1 MKTTRAPIATDFATA
16 ERAMPHTLKNQ
27 SQLMKHDNIL
37 TQVADSVSSL
47 VVILNKERQ
56 IVYGNKTFLDML
68 GPTASESLI
77 GKRPGEA
84 INCMHS
90 SQSEGRCGTTQF
102 CSVCGAVNAILEAQQ
117 GTQAT
122 KECRIITNENE
133 ALDLKVTATPYY
145 LSGDQYIFFAIADIS
160 NEKRRQTLE
169 RVFFHDIL
177 NSAGGISGLS
187 SIMPLISDMDEMTK
201 TAEIINRAASFLVD
215 EINSQQM
222 LTVAESGDL
231 VLSFSQLES
240 LTILK
245 ELGELYSQHEV
256 IRDKFLSIDKNAVS
270 GQAIT
275 DVVLLRRVLGNMLKN
290 ALEASPSGGKVTL
303 SCSQNEDAIRFT
315 VHNEVYMPREIQF
328 QLFKRSFSTK
338 GVGRG
343 IGTYSM
349 KLFGEKYL
357 KGEVGFES
365 TENNGTTFFI
375 EIPLVHPDFK
385 ENI

>member
-1 MKTTRAPIATDFATA
+1 MNTIPDPKTTAYAPA
-16 ERAMPHTLKNQ
+16 ERATLHELKNQ
-27 SQLMKHDNIL
+27 NELMKHDNIL

-56 IVYGNKTFLDML
+56 IVYGNKTFLSML
-68 GPTASESLI
+68 GPTASENLI

-84 INCMHS
+84 INCMHAC
-90 SQSEGRCGTTQF
+90 QSEGGCGTTQF

-117 GTQAT
+117 GTQSA
-122 KECRIITNENE
+122 KECRIITNEND

-145 LSGDQYIFFAIADIS
+145 LNEEQYIFFAVADIS

-187 SIMPLISDMDEMTK
+187 SIMPMISDMDEMTE
-201 TAEIINRAASFLVD
+201 TAEIINRAANFLVD
-215 EINSQQM
+215 EIKSQRM

-231 VLSFSQLES
+231 VLSFTQIES

-256 IRDKFLSIDKNAVS
+256 IRDKILSIDKNSVS
-270 GQAIT
+270 GHAIT
-275 DVVLLRRVLGNMLKN
+275 DSVLLRRVLGNMVKN
-290 ALEASPSGGKVTL
+290 ALEASTAGGKVIL
-303 SCSQNEDAIRFT
+303 SCSLTEDAIRFT
-315 VHNEVYMPREIQF
+315 VHNGTNMPQEIQL

-338 GVGRG
+338 GIGRG

-357 KGEVGFES
+357 KGKVGFES
-365 TENNGTTFFI
+365 TENDGTTFFI
-375 EIPLVHPDFK
+375 EIPKVHPDFK
-385 ENI
+385 EKK

>member
-1 MKTTRAPIATDFATA
+1 MNNIPDSKTTAYAPA
-16 ERAMPHTLKNQ
+16 ERATLHELKNQ
-27 SQLMKHDNIL
+27 NELMKHDNIL

-47 VVILNKERQ
+47 VIILNKERQ
-56 IVYGNKTFLDML
+56 IVYGNKTFLSML
-68 GPTASESLI
+68 GSTESENLI

-84 INCMHS
+84 INCMHA
-90 SQSEGRCGTTQF
+90 SQSEGGCGTTQF

-117 GTQAT
+117 GTQTA

-145 LSGDQYIFFAIADIS
+145 LNEEQYIFFAIADIS

-187 SIMPLISDMDEMTK
+187 SIMPMISDMDEMTE
-201 TAEIINRAASFLVD
+201 TAEIINRAANFLVD
-215 EINSQQM
+215 EIKSQRM

-231 VLSFSQLES
+231 VLSFTQIES

-256 IRDKFLSIDKNAVS
+256 IRDKILSVDKNSVP

-275 DVVLLRRVLGNMLKN
+275 DSVLLRRVLGNMVKN
-290 ALEASPSGGKVTL
+290 ALEASTAGGKVTL
-303 SCSQNEDAIRFT
+303 SCTLTEDAIRFT
-315 VHNEVYMPREIQF
+315 VHNGVYMPQEIQL

-338 GVGRG
+338 GIGRG

-357 KGEVGFES
+357 KGKVGFES
-365 TENNGTTFFI
+365 TKENGTTFFI
-375 EIPLVHPDFK
+375 EIPKVHPEFK
-385 ENI
+385 EKK

>member
-1 MKTTRAPIATDFATA
+1 MNTIPYPKTTAYAPA
-16 ERAMPHTLKNQ
+16 ERATLHELKNQ
-27 SQLMKHDNIL
+27 SQLMKHDNLL

-56 IVYGNKTFLDML
+56 IVYGNKAFLGML
-68 GPTASESLI
+68 GPTASENLI

-84 INCMHS
+84 INCMHA
-90 SQSEGRCGTTQF
+90 SQSEGGCGTTQF
-102 CSVCGAVNAILEAQQ
+102 CTVCGAVNAILEAQQ
-117 GTQAT
+117 GTQSA

-145 LSGDQYIFFAIADIS
+145 LNEEQYIFFAIADIS

-187 SIMPLISDMDEMTK
+187 SIMTMISDMDEMTE
-201 TAEIINRAASFLVD
+201 TAEIINRAANFLVD
-215 EINSQQM
+215 EIKSQRM

-231 VLSFSQLES
+231 VLSFTQIES

-256 IRDKFLSIDKNAVS
+256 IRDKILSVDKNSVS

-275 DVVLLRRVLGNMLKN
+275 DSVLLRRVLGNMVKN
-290 ALEASPSGGKVTL
+290 ALEASSAGGKVIL
-303 SCSQNEDAIRFT
+303 SCSLTEDAIRFT
-315 VHNEVYMPREIQF
+315 VHNGVYMPQEIQL

-338 GVGRG
+338 GIGRG

-357 KGEVGFES
+357 KGKVGFES
-365 TENNGTTFFI
+365 TENVGTTFFI
-375 EIPLVHPDFK
+375 EIPKVHPDFMEK
-385 ENI
+385 K

>member
-1 MKTTRAPIATDFATA
+1 MNNIPNPKTTAYAPA
-16 ERAMPHTLKNQ
+16 ERATLHELKNQ
-27 SQLMKHDNIL
+27 SRLMKHDNIL
-37 TQVADSVSSL
+37 TQVADSVSTL
-47 VVILNKERQ
+47 VIILNKERQ
-56 IVYGNKTFLDML
+56 IVYGNKTFLGML
-68 GPTASESLI
+68 GSTASETLI

-90 SQSEGRCGTTQF
+90 CQSEGGCGTTQF

-117 GTQAT
+117 GTQSA

-133 ALDLKVTATPYY
+133 ALDLQVTATPYY
-145 LSGDQYIFFAIADIS
+145 LNNDQYIFFAIADIS
-160 NEKRRQTLE
+160 SEKRRQTLE

-187 SIMPLISDMDEMTK
+187 SIMPMINDMDEMTE
-201 TAEIINRAASFLVD
+201 TAEIINRAANFLVD
-215 EINSQQM
+215 EIKSQRM

-231 VLSFSQLES
+231 VLSFSQIES
-240 LTILK
+240 LTVLK

-256 IRDKFLSIDKNAVS
+256 IRDKILSVDKNSIS

-275 DVVLLRRVLGNMLKN
+275 DSVLLRRVLGNMVKN
-290 ALEASPSGGKVTL
+290 ALEASKAGGKVTL
-303 SCSQNEDAIRFT
+303 YCSPTEDAIRFT
-315 VHNEVYMPREIQF
+315 VHNDVYMPQEIQL

-338 GVGRG
+338 GIGRG

-357 KGEVGFES
+357 KGKVGFES
-365 TENNGTTFFI
+365 TEENGTTFFI
-375 EIPLVHPDFK
+375 EIPMVHPDFK
-385 ENI
+385 EK